1 MRNKLLHLVL
11 DYASGDLACSEVVSS
26 VLYEIN
32 KFNIENVQTL
42 SPGYIHM
49 NTTSVNSFDTVS
61 TGFITAQLVNSTR
74 TPENTIVYSNCAPRK
89 DSSVARANNEGEGLL
104 LAVMKNSS
112 NVVFAVNSGYSLS
125 FIKENLES
133 LYSLKVSAGGSQFR
147 SRDNFPSVIGNYIRQ
162 EYDSILDVKL
172 NPDDVIPDAPSSAIG
187 YIDSFGNLK
196 TTIRDGDEITSQI
209 KAGQR
214 LSITINDVTML
225 ATASTGSFNVQ
236 EGDISFSPGS
246 SGGDRKYWE
255 IFQRGAS
262 AWRTYKKPKAG
273 SIITINF

>member
-1 MRNKLLHLVL
+1 MHNKLLHLVL

-26 VLYEIN
+26 VMYEIN
-32 KFNIENVQTL
+32 KFNSENIQTL

-61 TGFITAQLVNSTR
+61 TGFITAQLANSKR

-104 LAVMKNSS
+104 LATMKNG
-112 NVVFAVNSGYSLS
+112 NVVFAVNSGYSMS
-125 FIKENLES
+125 FIKESLES

-147 SRDNFPSVIGNYIRQ
+147 SRDNFPSVIGSYVRQ

-172 NPDDVIPDAPSSAIG
+172 NPDDVIPDVPTSAIG

-196 TTIRDGDEITSQI
+196 TTIRDGDELIQKITS
-209 KAGQR
+209 GQR
-214 LSITINDVTML
+214 LSIEINGVTML

-236 EGDISFSPGS
+236 EGDIAFAPGS
-246 SGGDRKYWE
+246 SGHDRRYWE

-262 AWRTYKKPKAG
+262 AWRTYKKPSAG
-273 SIITINF
+273 SKIEVKLT